1 MEMRKVKELMISYG
15 YNRHEMQ
22 EVIREIEKRLVDPI
36 VFFSAYHMNRLQM
49 QERRIDRNG

>member
-1 MEMRKVKELMISYG
+1 MRKVKELMISYG